1 MKQLQISKNHWISL
15 ISHRVLVIYQQ
26 WWVLQSA
33 VLPLKGFPIG
43 MFGPAVMA
51 GNDTFYT
58 AVMAGNDTFFGK
70 KRKTW
75 NRKTFITQPKHMIFC

>member
-33 VLPLKGFPIG
+33 VLPLKVFPIDL
-43 MFGPAVMA
+43 FGPAVMA
-51 GNDTFYT
+51 GNDTFHT
-58 AVMAGNDTFFGK
+58 AVMAGNYTFLAK
-70 KRKTW
+70 KE
-75 NRKTFITQPKHMIFC
+75 KHEIEKHS